1 MNKMIGRTAL
11 LAMIAV
17 AALMAVPADAATVPS
32 KTAADQSLVE
42 RQADLDTINGFVEI
56 DQVSAIL
63 AEHGFTDEEVDQR
76 LAALSD
82 EQIASLA
89 ENIDQIQAAGLT
101 TSQWTYVLIGAVV
114 VLLILVL

>member
-1 MNKMIGRTAL
+1 MQKIIGRTAVL
-11 LAMIAV
+11 TMIAI

-42 RQADLDTINGFVEI
+42 RQADLDTINGFIQI
-56 DQVSAIL
+56 DEVSAIL
-63 AEHGFTDEEVDQR
+63 AEQGFTEDEVNQR

-89 ENIDQIQAAGLT
+89 DNLDQIQAAGLT
-101 TSQWTYVLIGAVV
+101 TTQWTYVLIGAVV
-114 VLLILVL
+114 VLLLIAL

>member
-1 MNKMIGRTAL
+1 MQKIIGRTAVL
-11 LAMIAV
+11 TMIAI

-42 RQADLDTINGFVEI
+42 RQADLDTINGFIQI
-56 DQVSAIL
+56 DEVSAIL
-63 AEHGFTDEEVDQR
+63 AEQGFTEDEVNQR

-89 ENIDQIQAAGLT
+89 DNLDQIQAAGLT
-101 TSQWTYVLIGAVV
+101 TTQWTYVLIGAVL
-114 VLLILVL
+114 VLLLIAL